1 MVDEREL
8 KAIVQMLSTTA
19 KMAEQI
25 RMTSGLEDQQSSS
38 SAAQQYNAV
47 VKRLENTDTIPRD
60 MFLQLEEGASLQD
73 VGISSGQLAAYLT
86 GLIEQPDEDRKD
98 KEGAYHR
105 VDSPEINIFGTTP
118 DMQKLIETI
127 EKLEL
132 RLDTLEKDIKTGDKK
147 WDKTSPK
154 VVTTEDLEVP
164 AEWGV
169 DPLKTIP
176 SDPESIVVLM
186 KWLQHLID
194 KCGRANLSNILDYY
208 VDIGWITQDAKIS
221 LIDYSQ
227 GITEEGNKGQ
237 DPSSTKKIW
246 DLPSRDHIQSLI
258 YIQKLKGIQVDKH
271 FIDRIDGELTRLTK
285 KLDNYTFK

>member
-1 MVDEREL
+1 MGDSEEESKKKISEEFDIDSEL
-8 KAIVQMLSTTA
+8 SALVEKKVIPSRIAEKLGQKLKEKNVKITKDQLNTLIQKISTIMRTHSKFDSIEKSPTPQSTTPLA
-19 KMAEQI
+19 TIKP
-25 RMTSGLEDQQSSS
+25 DQ
-38 SAAQQYNAV
+38 N
-47 VKRLENTDTIPRD
+47 
-60 MFLQLEEGASLQD
+60 
-73 VGISSGQLAAYLT
+73 
-86 GLIEQPDEDRKD
+86 
-98 KEGAYHR
+98 
-105 VDSPEINIFGTTP
+105 
-118 DMQKLIETI
+118 MQKLIETI

-169 DPLKTIP
+169 DPLKEIP
-176 SDPESIVVLM
+176 NDPESIVVLM
-186 KWLQHLID
+186 KWLQYLID

-208 VDIGWITQDAKIS
+208 VDIGWITQDAKIN

-227 GITEEGNKGQ
+227 GITEGANKGQ
-237 DPSSTKKIW
+237 DSSTKKIW

-258 YIQKLKGIQVDKH
+258 YIQKLKGVQVDKH

-285 KLDNYTFK
+285 KLDNYNFK